1 MVLIYHDDEPH
12 AEFAQSAL
20 AWFVLCLYFTHH
32 ANKPKGDF
40 IPVTLE
46 TDLGLQQA
54 SV

>member
-1 MVLIYHDDEPH
+1 MMMNPMQSLNNLLLHDLYY
-12 AEFAQSAL
+12 A
-20 AWFVLCLYFTHH
+20 YFTHH